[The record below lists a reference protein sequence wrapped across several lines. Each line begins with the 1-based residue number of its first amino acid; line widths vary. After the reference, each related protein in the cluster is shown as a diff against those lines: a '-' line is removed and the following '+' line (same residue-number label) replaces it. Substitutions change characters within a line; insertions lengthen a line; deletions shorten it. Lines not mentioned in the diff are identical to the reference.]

1 MWINRRRIE
10 TDLSRWRDEG
20 WVTPEGYAHIKTDV
34 AGYQR
39 GVSLATALATLAVV
53 LLGFAAISFVAAN
66 WDEMPRLARLA
77 LLFSLIAAGYV
88 AAGLF
93 ARRDADGFADAA
105 IVFSC
110 ALFGVSIMLI
120 SQMFHIDGHAPDAV
134 ALWAAGTLAAGVV
147 LASRPALALAMA
159 LVCVWAIMETSER
172 NAIAWWFL
180 PAWAAVAAAFAGFK
194 WSPGFHLA
202 ALPLAVFAVSAG
214 YLPPLQP
221 GHWTVLMVAAV
232 VAGAAV
238 AAGRMV
244 PEWGARSYAALTY
257 ALGVGYAALFAI
269 QFIEKS
275 PTSQLVIVAA
285 VTLIV
290 LLAAIA
296 LGLRENHAGLIWVG
310 YLCFAIEI
318 FALYQKTLGGLLG
331 TSLFFLLAG
340 VLVAAL
346 AAVAWR
352 IAGRDTSDVGV
363 AS

>member
-1 MWINRRRIE
+1 MWINRRRLE
-10 TDLSRWRDEG
+10 TDLSRWRNEG
-20 WVTPEGYAHIKTDV
+20 WVTPEGYARITTEI
-34 AGYQR
+34 ANYRR
-39 GVSLATALATLAVV
+39 GVSLATAFATLAVV

-66 WDEMPRLARLA
+66 WDEMPKLARLA
-77 LLFSLIAAGYV
+77 LLFSLLAAGYV
-88 AAGLF
+88 TAGLF
-93 ARRDADGFADAA
+93 ARRDSDGFADAA
-105 IVFSC
+105 VVFSC
-110 ALFGVSIMLI
+110 AMFGISIMLI
-120 SQMFHIDGHAPDAV
+120 SQMFHIDGNPPDAV

-159 LVCVWAIMETSER
+159 LVCVWTIMETGER

-180 PAWAAVAAAFAGFK
+180 PGWAAVTTAFAAYK

-214 YLPPLQP
+214 YLPPLWP
-221 GHWTVLMVAAV
+221 GHWTVLMVAVATA
-232 VAGAAV
+232 AGAVAV
-238 AAGRMV
+238 GRMV
-244 PEWGARSYAALTY
+244 PEWGARSFAVLTY
-257 ALGVGYAALFAI
+257 ALAVGYAALFAI

-296 LGLRENHAGLIWVG
+296 LSLRENHAGLIWVG
-310 YLCFAIEI
+310 YLCFTIEI

-352 IAGRDTSDVGV
+352 IAGRDTSEAGGEI
-363 AS
+363 